1 MSARAFAVA
10 AAVLALAAVPA
21 AARQASAGSLVVK
34 DTHMRASLGNNPNTG
49 AYLTVTNSGTGKD
62 RLIGASCTCAA
73 RVELHEMSDVGGVMK
88 MKKVDGFEVPAG
100 GQLVLAP
107 RGKHLMVFGLKQP
120 VKNGDMVQMT
130 LRFEKAGAVTTS
142 FHVMTD
148 LAATGGGGHHH

>member
-1 MSARAFAVA
+1 MSARVFAVA

-49 AYLTVTNSGTGKD
+49 AYLTVTNRGAAKD
-62 RLIGASCTCAA
+62 RLVGASCACAA

-120 VKNGDMVQMT
+120 VKTGDMVQMT
-130 LRFEKAGAVTTS
+130 LRFEKAGAVTTA
-142 FHVMTD
+142 FHVMND
-148 LAATGGGGHHH
+148 PGATGGGGHHH